1 MCGRFV
7 IHSLPERLA
16 EMFEVEDFPSF
27 APRYNLA
34 PSQLAPIIRAGA
46 DDRREALLL
55 DWGLVPGWADDPA
68 IGQRMINARSE
79 TAAVKPSFREALRSR
94 RCLVPAN
101 GFYEWLR
108 VDEQRQPCYV
118 QASDNEP
125 FAMAGLWE
133 TWRGDEQE
141 LQTFTVLTTNAGDDL
156 VDLHHRAPVILAA
169 QNWQQWL
176 ERRPLTDDQLRELCG
191 ALPPGSLHYHPVS
204 PRVNKPAND
213 DPGCLEA
220 VTAPLR
226 PAQASLFDDD

>member
-7 IHSLPERLA
+7 IHSLPQRLA

-27 APRYNLA
+27 GPSYNLA
-34 PSQLAPIIRAGA
+34 PSQLAPVIRAGA

-55 DWGLVPGWADDPA
+55 GWGLVPGWADDPA